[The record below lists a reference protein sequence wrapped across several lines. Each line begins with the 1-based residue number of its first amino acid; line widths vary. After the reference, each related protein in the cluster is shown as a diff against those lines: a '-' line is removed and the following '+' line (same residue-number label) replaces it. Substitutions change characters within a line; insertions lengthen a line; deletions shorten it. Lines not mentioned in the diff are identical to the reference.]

1 MDDSA
6 LLIAGVGGLGC
17 SWATRAHKNCLNYAD
32 LVLIDAEKN
41 SLLEESSAHILQLGS
56 GENLAGC
63 AALPPLGKE
72 RMRSMAPL
80 VSDLM
85 RPVEMVVILA
95 GLGGGTGSGAAPEF
109 ARLARQKGALVIS
122 IAALP
127 FETQMVRKRLAEKAL
142 EDLRAYSDVCVQ
154 VSLDRLAWQAR
165 ERGLDWTKRTGW
177 IEELTIG
184 LIQTLARV
192 GKINL
197 DLMDLRAI
205 LSRDGQATMLV
216 AESGLGDPSNVFQS
230 AIDAPLFDMEFAGAK
245 GCLLQVEG
253 GPDMTIEQLDE
264 VASAF
269 TSGLHTD
276 AQVILGARVGDELE
290 GRMRVVAVLSGMS
303 N

>member
-1 MDDSA
+1 
-6 LLIAGVGGLGC
+6 
-17 SWATRAHKNCLNYAD
+17 
-32 LVLIDAEKN
+32 
-41 SLLEESSAHILQLGS
+41 
-56 GENLAGC
+56 
-63 AALPPLGKE
+63 
-72 RMRSMAPL
+72 
-80 VSDLM
+80 
-85 RPVEMVVILA
+85 
-95 GLGGGTGSGAAPEF
+95 
-109 ARLARQKGALVIS
+109 
-122 IAALP
+122 LP

-142 EDLRAYSDVCVQ
+142 DDLRAYSDVCVQ

-205 LSRDGQATMLV
+205 LSRDGQSTMLV
-216 AESGLGDPSNVFQS
+216 AEAGLGDPSNVFQS
-230 AIDAPLFDMEFAGAK
+230 AMDAPLFDMEFTGAT

-276 AQVILGARVGDELE
+276 AQVILGARVGSELE
-290 GRMRVVAVLSGMS
+290 GRMRIVAVLSGIS
-303 N
+303 KK

>member
-17 SWATRAHKNCLNYAD
+17 SWATRAHKNCLDYAD
-32 LVLIDAEKN
+32 LVLIDAEKK
-41 SLLEESSAHILQLGS
+41 SLLEESSAHILQLGN

-80 VSDLM
+80 VTDLM

-109 ARLARQKGALVIS
+109 ARLARLKGALVIS

-142 EDLRAYSDVCVQ
+142 EDLRVYSDVCVQ

-216 AESGLGDPSNVFQS
+216 AESGLGDPSTVFQS
-230 AIDAPLFDMEFAGAK
+230 AIDAPLFDMEFSGAK

-269 TSGLHTD
+269 TYGLHTD